1 MKRAPYRFFAYACLL
16 SIVFSIFIPL
26 ASHASFIDELKQQ
39 IADKEREIQ
48 ELQQKNA
55 EYQAQLDQTKQ
66 TGSTLRGEI
75 AKINKEITT
84 LTISLNKT
92 QERIYETSIRIEEL
106 NDQIATKG
114 EEIERSKTQIAH
126 TLRLISMSDER
137 NVLAVALTSGSFSD
151 IFSQQQYLIG
161 LQREIEKNIIDLK
174 AFKEELIS
182 FKQSQEKE
190 KVQLGSLHNEL
201 ENQREIVND
210 QKDGKQTLLKQ
221 TNNKEKEYQRLL
233 ADIAKKSASIEKEIN
248 TLEAK
253 MRLAIDKEKLTAGVG
268 LLRWPIDN
276 PRITQGYGKPN
287 WKAAYDFHNGIDI
300 GMPTGTPVKAA
311 LAGRVVGVGDCG
323 RYAYGKWV
331 AIDHG
336 DKGITTL
343 YGHLSL
349 QKVKVGQEVA
359 TGDLIGYVGN
369 TGYSTGP
376 HLHFTIFA
384 SSTYSLLKSASV
396 PGLMIPVG
404 GTVNPSDYLL

>member
-1 MKRAPYRFFAYACLL
+1 MKKAFYRHLAYACII
-16 SIVFSIFIPL
+16 SIAFFVFVPL
-26 ASHASFIDELKQQ
+26 FSHASPIDDLRQQ
-39 IADKEREIQ
+39 IAEKEREIE
-48 ELQQKNA
+48 ELQRKNA

-66 TGSTLRGEI
+66 AGSSLRGEI

-92 QERIYETSIRIEEL
+92 QEKIYETSIRIEEL
-106 NDQIATKG
+106 NEQIATKG
-114 EEIERSKTQIAH
+114 EEIERAKTQIAH
-126 TLRLISMSDER
+126 TLRLISTSDEK
-137 NVLAVALTSGSFSD
+137 NVLAVALAGGSFSD

-161 LQREIEKNIIDLK
+161 LQREIERNINDLR
-174 AFKEELIS
+174 AFKDELIS
-182 FKQSQEKE
+182 FKRSQEEEKE
-190 KVQLGSLHNEL
+190 DLGDLHDEL
-201 ENQREIVND
+201 ESKREIVND
-210 QKDGKQTLLKQ
+210 QKDGKQVLLRQ

-233 ADIAKKSASIEKEIN
+233 ADIAKKSANIEKEIN
-248 TLEAK
+248 TLETK
-253 MRLAIDKEKLTAGVG
+253 LRLAIDKEKLTAGIG
-268 LLRWPIDN
+268 LLKWPLDN
-276 PRITQGYGKPN
+276 PRLTQGYGKPN
-287 WKAAYDFHNGIDI
+287 WKAAYDFHNGIDL
-300 GMPTGTPVKAA
+300 GAPTGTPIKAA
-311 LAGRVVGVGDCG
+311 LSGRVVGVGDNG

-343 YGHLSL
+343 YGHMSL

-359 TGDLIGYVGN
+359 TGDLIGYVGS

-404 GTVNPSDYLL
+404 GTVNPADYLL

>member
-1 MKRAPYRFFAYACLL
+1 MKRTLYRSCVYACLISL
-16 SIVFSIFIPL
+16 VFSLCIPSG
-26 ASHASFIDELKQQ
+26 SHASLIDDLKQQ
-39 IADKEREIQ
+39 IADKEKEIQ

-55 EYQAQLDQTKQ
+55 QYQAQLDQTKEVG
-66 TGSTLRGEI
+66 TSLRGEI

-92 QERIYETSIRIEEL
+92 QERIYETGIRIEEL
-106 NDQIATKG
+106 REQITTKE
-114 EEIERSKTQIAH
+114 EEISQAKIQIAH
-126 TLRLISMSDER
+126 TLRLISTNDEK
-137 NVLAVALTSGSFSD
+137 NVLAVALSGGSFSD
-151 IFSQQQYLIG
+151 VFSQQQYLIG
-161 LQREIEKNIIDLK
+161 LQREIERNITDLK
-174 AFKEELIS
+174 KFKDELIA

-190 KVQLGSLHNEL
+190 KGELNEL
-201 ENQREIVND
+201 HDELESKREIVND
-210 QKDGKQTLLKQ
+210 QKSGKQSLLKQ
-221 TNNKEKEYQRLL
+221 TSNKEKEYQRLL
-233 ADIAKKSASIEKEIN
+233 ADIAKKSAGIEKEIN

-268 LLRWPIDN
+268 LLRWPLDN
-276 PRITQGYGKPN
+276 PRVTQGYGKPN
-287 WKAAYDFHNGIDI
+287 WKAAYDFHNGIDM
-300 GMPTGTPVKAA
+300 GASTGTPIKAA
-311 LAGRVVGVGDCG
+311 LSGRVVGVGDNG

-336 DKGITTL
+336 DKAITTL
-343 YGHLSL
+343 YGHMSL

-404 GTVNPSDYLL
+404 GTVNPTDYLL

>member
-1 MKRAPYRFFAYACLL
+1 MGKYIYRIWICACIIGVVGT
-16 SIVFSIFIPL
+16 SFPL
-26 ASHASFIDELKQQ
+26 VSHASIIDDLKQQ
-39 IADKEREIQ
+39 IAEKQKEIE

-66 TGSTLRGEI
+66 AGSSLRGEI

-92 QERIYETSIRIEEL
+92 QETIYETSIRIEEL
-106 NDQIATKG
+106 KGQIGTKE
-114 EEIERSKTQIAH
+114 EEIGRAKMQIAH
-126 TLRLISMSDER
+126 TLRLISMSDEK

-161 LQREIEKNIIDLK
+161 LQREIERNIDNLR
-174 AFKEELIS
+174 AFKNELVS
-182 FKQSQEKE
+182 FKQSQEQE
-190 KVQLGSLHNEL
+190 KVELNDLHEEL
-201 ENQREIVND
+201 ESKREIVND
-210 QKDGKQTLLKQ
+210 QKDGKQVLLKQ

-233 ADIAKKSASIEKEIN
+233 ADIEKKSANIEKEIN

-253 MRLAIDKEKLTAGVG
+253 LRLAIDKEKLTAGIG
-268 LLRWPIDN
+268 LLRWPLDN

-287 WKAAYDFHNGIDI
+287 WNAAYDFHNGIDF
-300 GMPTGTPVKAA
+300 GAPTGTPIKAA
-311 LAGRVVGVGDCG
+311 LSGRVVGVGDNG

-336 DKGITTL
+336 DKSITTL
-343 YGHLSL
+343 YGHMSL
-349 QKVKVGQEVA
+349 QKVKVGQEVT
-359 TGDLIGYVGN
+359 TGDLIGYVGS

-396 PGLMIPVG
+396 SGLLIPVG
-404 GTVNPSDYLL
+404 GTVNPMDYLL

>member
-1 MKRAPYRFFAYACLL
+1 MKRISYRHIAYACLIGL
-16 SIVFSIFIPL
+16 ALVISAPSVSRASI
-26 ASHASFIDELKQQ
+26 IDDLRQQ
-39 IADKEREIQ
+39 IADKENEIR
-48 ELQQKNA
+48 ELQRKNE
-55 EYQAQLDQTKQ
+55 EYQAQLDKTKE
-66 TGSTLRGEI
+66 TGTSLRSEI
-75 AKINKEITT
+75 AKINREITT

-92 QERIYETSIRIEEL
+92 QEQIYETSIRIEEL
-106 NDQIATKG
+106 KDQIGTK
-114 EEIERSKTQIAH
+114 EKEIEQAKVQIAH
-126 TLRLISMSDER
+126 TLRLISTSDEK
-137 NVLAVALTSGSFSD
+137 NVLAVALSGGSFSD

-161 LQREIEKNIIDLK
+161 LQREIERSITDLK
-174 AFKEELIS
+174 AFKDELVS

-190 KVQLGSLHNEL
+190 KGDLNDLHDEL
-201 ENQREIVND
+201 ENKREIVND
-210 QKDGKQTLLKQ
+210 QKEGKQVLLKQ

-233 ADIAKKSASIEKEIN
+233 ADIAKKSANIEKEIN

-253 MRLAIDKEKLTAGVG
+253 LRLAIDKEKLTAGVG

-300 GMPTGTPVKAA
+300 GVPTGTPVKAA
-311 LAGRVVGVGDCG
+311 LSGRIVGVGDNG
-323 RYAYGKWV
+323 RYAYGKWI

-336 DKGITTL
+336 DKGVTTL

-349 QKVKVGQEVA
+349 QKVKVGQDIA
-359 TGDLIGYVGN
+359 TGDVIGYSGN

-404 GTVNPSDYLL
+404 GTVNPADYLP

>member
-1 MKRAPYRFFAYACLL
+1 MLKKLYQYCFYTFLVGLVFFALVP
-16 SIVFSIFIPL
+16 SP
-26 ASHASFIDELKQQ
+26 SHASIIDDLKKQ
-39 IADKEREIQ
+39 IADKESEIQ
-48 ELQQKNA
+48 ELQKKNA
-55 EYQAQLDQTKQ
+55 EYQAQLDQTKE
-66 TGSTLRGEI
+66 TGTSLRGEI

-84 LTISLNKT
+84 LTISLTKT
-92 QERIYETSIRIEEL
+92 QERIYETGIRIEEL
-106 NDQIATKG
+106 KEQITVKG
-114 EEIERSKTQIAH
+114 EEIERAKAQIAH
-126 TLRLISMSDER
+126 TLRLISMNDEK
-137 NVLAVALTSGSFSD
+137 NVLAVVLAGGSFSD

-161 LQREIEKNIIDLK
+161 LQREIEKNITDLK
-174 AFKEELIS
+174 TFKDELTL

-190 KVQLGSLHNEL
+190 KSGLNDLHNEY

-210 QKDGKQTLLKQ
+210 QKAGKQTLLVQ

-233 ADIAKKSASIEKEIN
+233 ADIAKKSANIEKEIN

-300 GMPTGTPVKAA
+300 GAPTGTPIKAA
-311 LAGRVVGVGDCG
+311 LSGRVVGVGDNG

-336 DKGITTL
+336 DKSITTL
-343 YGHLSL
+343 YGHMSL

-359 TGDLIGYVGN
+359 TGDLIGYVGS

-396 PGLMIPVG
+396 PGLLIPVG
-404 GTVNPSDYLL
+404 GTVNPADYLL